1 MKEKVFVYGTLRKG
15 LSWNH
20 LLSTSKFLGEAK
32 TKNKYALYAETIPY
46 VIEDKE
52 VSQIAGEVYEVDN
65 ETLQKLDQLEGHPNW
80 YRRKEIEIMLNNSLI
95 LAWIYF
101 YPKIQG
107 RLILSGD
114 YKEAD

>member
-15 LSWNH
+15 LAWSH
-20 LLSTSKFLGEAK
+20 LLYTSRFLGEAK
-32 TKNKYALYAETIPY
+32 TKNKYALYSDRIPY
-46 VIEDKE
+46 VIEYKE
-52 VSQIAGEVYEVDN
+52 VSQIVGEVYEVDN

-80 YRRKEIEIMLNNSLI
+80 YRRKEIEIILNNSLI

-101 YPKIQG
+101 YPQIQG
-107 RLILSGD
+107 KLMLSGN